1 MQIHHFQTF
10 AFQHS
15 GTLQIGKTFSLPKI
29 RLALKE
35 LQDNFSMGST
45 LMLRIIS
52 LLEERPN
59 QNWDYPKEVATTRSV
74 AFETVSNNPDA
85 KLLLNV
91 FAFLNPDGI
100 LVEFLE
106 AAVASDV
113 AGLQQLKRTITN
125 TITFIDALAELEQ
138 FSLISRSTDRGTIS
152 IHRLVQAVVQD
163 NLYTKESSS
172 CKKW

>member
-1 MQIHHFQTF
+1 M
-10 AFQHS
+10 
-15 GTLQIGKTFSLPKI
+15 
-29 RLALKE
+29 
-35 LQDNFSMGST
+35 
-45 LMLRIIS
+45 
-52 LLEERPN
+52 
-59 QNWDYPKEVATTRSV
+59 